1 MAEQLKTGDPIRVL
15 VGETYRDATIQ
26 RLSGTTVTVKIA
38 APNGPIYRIVQ
49 RSKIEATPEGPRLDR
64 L

>member
-1 MAEQLKTGDPIRVL
+1 MAEQFKNGDPIKVL
-15 VGETYRDATIQ
+15 VGETYLDATIH
-26 RLSGTTVTVKIA
+26 RLSGTTVTVKIS

-49 RSKIEATPEGPRLDR
+49 RTKIETTPEGPRLGG